1 MLTKQSKRNKFYKRS
16 MYKYKKRGYAQCT
29 REEMKAFHSIRVVGL
44 GSWGGR
50 VGKKEVVLREGERR
64 QTLMCSFSWC
74 TKLPVKIFSW
84 NGPADPFT
92 FMSNKSTPEQ
102 EDLQP
107 KHNTLMPTY
116 LYWNVYLF
124 NYNME
129 AGKIAY
135 QV

>member
-1 MLTKQSKRNKFYKRS
+1 
-16 MYKYKKRGYAQCT
+16 
-29 REEMKAFHSIRVVGL
+29 
-44 GSWGGR
+44 
-50 VGKKEVVLREGERR
+50 
-64 QTLMCSFSWC
+64 
-74 TKLPVKIFSW
+74 
-84 NGPADPFT
+84 
-92 FMSNKSTPEQ
+92 MSNKSTPEQ

-107 KHNTLMPTY
+107 KHNTLMLTY